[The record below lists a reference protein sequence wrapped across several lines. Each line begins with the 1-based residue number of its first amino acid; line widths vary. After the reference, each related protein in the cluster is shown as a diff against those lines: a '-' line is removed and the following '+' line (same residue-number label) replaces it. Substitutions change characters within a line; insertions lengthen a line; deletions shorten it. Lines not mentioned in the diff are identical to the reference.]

1 MATNGMQGNGAI
13 MDNQQA
19 DMTPRDRRFAAG
31 LCAILV
37 VAIVVAAA
45 MFHFDQKT
53 AGLNSPSGLVNGK
66 PVADS
71 TASD

>member
-1 MATNGMQGNGAI
+1 
-13 MDNQQA
+13 MDNPNSE
-19 DMTPRDRRFAAG
+19 TKGPGWRFAAG

-37 VAIVVAAA
+37 VAVVVAAA
-45 MFHFDQKT
+45 MFHFDQKN
-53 AGLNSPSGLVNGK
+53 AALNSSSGVVNGK